1 MSRCTRES
9 VRDVRRSVKG
19 NHLCPDTAHAP
30 AVAIVVVMMM
40 LVTMAT
46 TKSMMMSMDLRPL
59 LLCVAEARRPGQPPS
74 PGGTA
79 QTTPSGDTIVGYC

>member
-19 NHLCPDTAHAP
+19 NHLCPDTTHAP
-30 AVAIVVVMMM
+30 AVAIVV
-40 LVTMAT
+40 T
-46 TKSMMMSMDLRPL
+46 TKSTTTVPL
-59 LLCVAEARRPGQPPS
+59 LQLLCVAEARRPGQPPS

-79 QTTPSGDTIVGYC
+79 QTTPSGDRIVGYS